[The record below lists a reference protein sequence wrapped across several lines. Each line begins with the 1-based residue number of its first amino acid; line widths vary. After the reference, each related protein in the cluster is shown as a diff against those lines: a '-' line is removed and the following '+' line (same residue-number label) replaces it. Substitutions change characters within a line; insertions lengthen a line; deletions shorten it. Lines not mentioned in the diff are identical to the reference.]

1 MNQATIESLR
11 SQIEQI
17 VSLLTSIIEETK
29 TLEYQQREIEREREI
44 LTQKTNALE
53 TEKAKI
59 KTERDGFTAQRSYVT
74 KLNEDLQKKEQIL
87 ADTEKRIDELR
98 QSQSEREREIQ
109 GKLSQATFIDKK
121 KIEIFSLEAEL
132 QKKEKELQEL
142 SSRLEKEKIIDRDR
156 KRLLEEAE
164 LQLSIKQERIKKF
177 ISLTE

>member
-11 SQIEQI
+11 SQVEQMI
-17 VSLLTSIIEETK
+17 GLLTSVIEETK
-29 TLEYQQREIEREREI
+29 TLEYQQKEIEREREI
-44 LTQKTNALE
+44 LTQKTSALE

-59 KTERDGFTAQRSYVT
+59 KTERDVFITQRSYVT
-74 KLNEDLQKKEQIL
+74 KLNEDLQKKEKIL
-87 ADTEKRIDELR
+87 VDTEKRIDELR

-109 GKLSQATFIDKK
+109 EKLSQATFIDKK

-132 QKKEKELQEL
+132 QKKERELQEL

-164 LQLSIKQERIKKF
+164 LQLSVKQERIKKF